1 MPRLDPKLSNLFG
14 YVEPIEC
21 FTMSR
26 PVSVALNGSTAE
38 SRGVSSTGSRR
49 GRTDWAVGSCT
60 SRWTTWR
67 PWRARSSS
75 WTGRKGFEAFLLK
88 VSAWRELFISI
99 QSLLLIADGGQ
110 LVGVQLV
117 ELLQDL
123 DAVQVQFGVNTNNKA
138 WSRAA
143 GFPLRLSVS
152 SIKCVY
158 ADYLIGSLARKN

>member
-26 PVSVALNGSTAE
+26 PVSVALNGSAAE
-38 SRGVSSTGSRR
+38 TRGVSSTGSRR
-49 GRTDWAVGSCT
+49 GRTDWAAGSCT

-88 VSAWRELFISI
+88 VSAWREPFISI
-99 QSLLLIADGGQ
+99 QSLLLIRRWRTTCWCTTSWTSPRSRCCTSTVRCETRIIKLGHVRQGSHCGYQWAQ
-110 LVGVQLV
+110 LNV
-117 ELLQDL
+117 
-123 DAVQVQFGVNTNNKA
+123 FM
-138 WSRAA
+138 
-143 GFPLRLSVS
+143 
-152 SIKCVY
+152 
-158 ADYLIGSLARKN
+158 LII